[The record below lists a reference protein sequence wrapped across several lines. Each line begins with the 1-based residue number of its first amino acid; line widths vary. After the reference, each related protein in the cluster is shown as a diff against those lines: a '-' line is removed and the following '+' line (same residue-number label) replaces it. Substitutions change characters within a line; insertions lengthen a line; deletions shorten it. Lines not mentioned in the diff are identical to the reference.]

1 MPARNKAW
9 QMTIDYP
16 HASRPRTGSSV
27 GAHLQYPNEVPEGYR
42 SPTQR
47 VKDGGNDVDDRTVT
61 HENTCM
67 PAIEAR

>member
-9 QMTIDYP
+9 QMTKDYP

-42 SPTQR
+42 SPTER
-47 VKDGGNDVDDRTVT
+47 VKDGGMMLMIAQS
-61 HENTCM
+61 HENTACM
-67 PAIEAR
+67 PALEAR